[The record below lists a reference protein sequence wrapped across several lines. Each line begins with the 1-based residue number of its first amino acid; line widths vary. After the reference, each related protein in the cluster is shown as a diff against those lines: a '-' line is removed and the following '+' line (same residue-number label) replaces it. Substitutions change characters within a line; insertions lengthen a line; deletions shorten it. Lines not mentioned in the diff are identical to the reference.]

1 MLGTVRSRPRHGTV
15 FFWISSRS
23 PAMPLLH
30 NWKRRKQDW
39 LTHMRGERLRPY
51 RLVVAFMRIAA
62 KRNSRRPR
70 GCHHKRAKKNSRRD
84 YRRSTVADCTIS
96 ACNIRRLQPL
106 QYRGKKKGGGNETRI
121 TISSSN
127 PRLIDHL
134 DNFSGCR
141 WADGKCL
148 RVATSL
154 SSSSLSL
161 YATYIQLRDN
171 SIQKV
176 RWILVNFVRVDN

>member
-127 PRLIDHL
+127 PRLI
-134 DNFSGCR
+134 
-141 WADGKCL
+141 
-148 RVATSL
+148 TS
-154 SSSSLSL
+154 
-161 YATYIQLRDN
+161 T
-171 SIQKV
+171 
-176 RWILVNFVRVDN
+176 ILVAVVGLTVSAYVWLLHYHHHHYHYMLRIFNWEITVFRKWDEYL